1 MTISSYSK
9 RGDDIGGTWRDNT
22 YPGCACD
29 VQSHLYSFSFAPNPH
44 WSRAFSPQPEIW
56 AYLRDCARRYGVL
69 PHIRWQHELREA
81 RWDDAARIWHI
92 RTNGGDYEAA
102 MLISGQGPLSDP
114 ALPGIPGIDRFVG
127 KLFHSAQ
134 WDHTHDLHGER
145 VAVIGTGASAI
156 QFVPQIQPQVEQLV
170 LFQRTPPWIV
180 ARRDHAI
187 APWQQVMYQH
197 LPVTQRMVRTLIYL
211 QREFGVLAFVYRPNM
226 MQSFERLARK
236 HLEAQVPD
244 PELRARL
251 TPNYTIGCKR
261 ILLSDDFYP
270 ALSQPNVAL
279 ETQSI
284 HEIRAHSVVTASG
297 TEYPVDTIIC
307 ATGFHVTDTPIGER
321 IFGRDGVSLASAWQ
335 QGMQAYKGT
344 SVAGFPNL
352 FLLIGPNTGLGHT
365 SMVVMIESQIA
376 YLMDCLS
383 TMDRLAVA
391 ALEVLPEFQ
400 ATYNQ
405 DIQRRFKGTIWL
417 SGCKSW
423 YLDARGRNTT
433 LWPDFTF
440 KFRRQTR
447 RFDSECYRSLAGV
460 TEEMP
465 YGGGKSGQVGQ

>member
-1 MTISSYSK
+1 
-9 RGDDIGGTWRDNT
+9 
-22 YPGCACD
+22 
-29 VQSHLYSFSFAPNPH
+29 
-44 WSRAFSPQPEIW
+44 
-56 AYLRDCARRYGVL
+56 
-69 PHIRWQHELREA
+69 
-81 RWDDAARIWHI
+81 
-92 RTNGGDYEAA
+92 
-102 MLISGQGPLSDP
+102 
-114 ALPGIPGIDRFVG
+114 
-127 KLFHSAQ
+127 
-134 WDHTHDLHGER
+134 
-145 VAVIGTGASAI
+145 
-156 QFVPQIQPQVEQLV
+156 
-170 LFQRTPPWIV
+170 
-180 ARRDHAI
+180 
-187 APWQQVMYQH
+187 
-197 LPVTQRMVRTLIYL
+197 
-211 QREFGVLAFVYRPNM
+211 M